1 MKKTTYTK
9 PAIQVVRIQVA
20 NHLLGLSQG
29 GPVQN
34 ISNDEGFS
42 FESNGLNS
50 EDDLR

>member
-1 MKKTTYTK
+1 MKKTTYIK

-20 NHLLGLSQG
+20 NQMLALSQG

-34 ISNDEGFS
+34 ISNSEGFS
-42 FESNGLNS
+42 FESNGVDS